1 MGASLQVVGFNDKI
15 KTVEQARKDF
25 ADRQE
30 DDRYENGHSYSGG
43 IGMLGRLNYIG
54 TVFNTEDDFHEFL
67 LEKSKGDGYLAQVK
81 VIRETKP
88 LLNARAKMNALWTA
102 VGHAGRAG
110 GTPAVIKRC
119 TTQHTKAQA
128 KYNALI
134 IQQAM
139 KSTKTRFIAGGWC
152 SS

>member
-25 ADRQE
+25 SDRQE
-30 DDRYENGHSYSGG
+30 EDCYENGHSYSGG
-43 IGMLGRLNYIG
+43 IGMLGRLNHIS
-54 TVFNTEDDFHEFL
+54 TVFNTDDEFQDFL
-67 LEKSKGDGYLAQVK
+67 MEKSKGDGYLAQVK

-88 LLNARAKMNALWTA
+88 LIFARMKMNALWTA
-102 VGHAGRAG
+102 VGQAGRAG
-110 GTPAVIKRC
+110 ATPAVLRRCQAQHIK
-119 TTQHTKAQA
+119 ALA
-128 KYNALI
+128 KYNAI
-134 IQQAM
+134 VIQQAL